1 VQTANTS
8 LGKRRRVLSL
18 SAVGFCARTR
28 TRIKQQTQA
37 DSLGSLR
44 LSGVQKLFHCNRSKM
59 INSSAL
65 AASPG
70 LKRSCLFDAP
80 LFVARSNTS
89 AARVKTT
96 NSSLALAASH
106 RPPRSCLFD
115 APLFVA
121 PTPPLHH
128 PMLST
133 ASVRLPNKTNSL
145 PISDRQ
151 KINLLACL

>member
-1 VQTANTS
+1 MQTANTS

-44 LSGVQKLFHCNRSKM
+44 LSGVPE
-59 INSSAL
+59 AL
-65 AASPG
+65 SLQSVKDDQLTG

-80 LFVARSNTS
+80 LFIARSNTS
-89 AARVKTT
+89 AARVKTI

-151 KINLLACL
+151 KINFSDVFEV